1 MKLQFLF
8 SIMLI
13 AVLGWPQVALQTVY
27 VESYRTGPTRISEH
41 TVIANLDTDNPTYAS
56 KIKDQD
62 GNVRYDLQLIPQ
74 KAAENDL
81 GIVAWRVQLIDS
93 RRKYMGNVLVASKP
107 PEPLSDAAKDR
118 AWWLDPSPYAVVP
131 LLAKRV
137 FKIEN
142 FYCVVQ
148 VKKYHRIVP
157 EKLPLDSMRVE
168 IEFTDADP
176 RNNGVRSN

>member
-74 KAAENDL
+74 KAAENYL
-81 GIVAWRVQLIDS
+81 GIVVWRVQLIDS
-93 RRKYMGNVLVASKP
+93 RRKYMGNVLV
-107 PEPLSDAAKDR
+107 
-118 AWWLDPSPYAVVP
+118 
-131 LLAKRV
+131 
-137 FKIEN
+137 
-142 FYCVVQ
+142 
-148 VKKYHRIVP
+148 
-157 EKLPLDSMRVE
+157 
-168 IEFTDADP
+168 
-176 RNNGVRSN
+176 